1 MTLDPPHRCAGC
13 GTKSKNMKKHG
24 GWLAIP
30 LTTGVFLM
38 ACPNCHIVH
47 LNRNALANLAEMKEK
62 SQRRIVTPDE
72 VRITQQ

>member
-1 MTLDPPHRCAGC
+1 
-13 GTKSKNMKKHG
+13 
-24 GWLAIP
+24 
-30 LTTGVFLM
+30 M